1 MDSISTH
8 GMDKANLHEYIPQSK
23 QNDDGVEIVIK
34 LEVKLLAS
42 LDIQSATAT
51 RAIKSE
57 TVNLWM

>member
-1 MDSISTH
+1 MDSISTTH

-23 QNDDGVEIVIK
+23 QNDDGVELVIK

-51 RAIKSE
+51 RAI
-57 TVNLWM
+57 MA